1 LTGARYLEALS
12 LKERE
17 LCGALRIYPQQY
29 LLIKETLI
37 REALRHGGQMTKANA
52 RRLVEIDTARANRIY
67 EFIEKSGWISGSK
80 GKV

>member
-1 LTGARYLEALS
+1 
-12 LKERE
+12 
-17 LCGALRIYPQQY
+17 
-29 LLIKETLI
+29 
-37 REALRHGGQMTKANA
+37 MTKANA